1 MHHGQ
6 ERRKAGPGPGRLA
19 HTYSIVARDP
29 LTGEMG
35 AAVQSHWFSVG
46 SVVTWGEAGVG
57 VVATQSFTNPAFGPG
72 GLELLRSGRSPEE
85 AVRALIEADEAR
97 EVRQL
102 AMLDTSGRAFA
113 FTGSRCIPKCGHITG
128 ENYSVQAN
136 TMASAEVWP
145 AMAKAFEETTGRLA
159 ERMVAA
165 LEAAEAEG
173 GDYRGRQS
181 AALLVVK
188 GASIGKCWED
198 RAIDLRVEDHERPVE
213 ELKRLLGIHRA
224 YEAMNEGDLALEKGD
239 MASAMVHYG
248 VARAMCPDNE
258 EMMFWH
264 AAMLANNDRWE
275 EALPL
280 FAKAFA
286 RNPRWRDAVPDLAR
300 LGHLRM
306 TAGQIERVVRL

>member
-1 MHHGQ
+1 MG
-6 ERRKAGPGPGRLA
+6 ERGRKRLT

-29 LTGEMG
+29 VTGEMG

-46 SVVTWGEAGVG
+46 SIVPWGEAGVG
-57 VVATQSFTNPAFGPG
+57 VVATQSLVNPAFGPG
-72 GLELLRSGRSPEE
+72 GLELLRSGKSPEE
-85 AVRALIEADEAR
+85 AVRELIAADEAR

-102 AMLDTSGRAFA
+102 AILDASGRAFA
-113 FTGSRCIPKCGHITG
+113 FTGGRCIPKCGHITG
-128 ENYSVQAN
+128 VDFSVQAN
-136 TMASAEVWP
+136 TMASERVWP
-145 AMAKAFEETTGRLA
+145 AMASAFEKTGGRLA

-188 GASIGKCWED
+188 GLSSGKCWED
-198 RAIDLRVEDHERPVE
+198 RTIDLRVEDHDDPVG
-213 ELKRLLGIHRA
+213 ELKRLLKMHRA
-224 YEAMNEGDLALEKGD
+224 YESMNEGDLALEKGD
-239 MASAMVHYG
+239 MAAAMEHYG
-248 VARAMCPDNE
+248 AARSRCPENE

-264 AAMLANNDRWE
+264 AAMLANNGRWE

-280 FAKAFA
+280 FAGAFA

-300 LGHLRM
+300 LGHL
-306 TAGQIERVVRL
+306 QLSPEQVERIVKL

>member
-1 MHHGQ
+1 M
-6 ERRKAGPGPGRLA
+6 GRNVKRIA

-57 VVATQSFTNPAFGPG
+57 VVATQSLVNPAFGPG
-72 GLELLRSGRSPEE
+72 GLGLLRSGKSPQE
-85 AVRALIEADEAR
+85 AVGILTEGDDAR

-102 AMLDTSGRAFA
+102 AILDGSGRAHA
-113 FTGSRCIPKCGHITG
+113 FTGSRCIPKCGHQTG
-128 ENYSVQAN
+128 ENFSVQAN
-136 TMASAEVWP
+136 TMATAEVWP
-145 AMAKAFEETTGRLA
+145 AMAKAFVETGGRLA

-181 AALLVVK
+181 AALLVVR
-188 GASIGKCWED
+188 GTSTGRVWED
-198 RAIDLRVEDHERPVE
+198 RTTDLRVEDHEDPVR
-213 ELKRLLGIHRA
+213 ELKRLLKVHRA
-224 YEAMNEGDLALEKGD
+224 YEDMNEGDLALEKGD
-239 MASAMVHYG
+239 LTAAMEHYG
-248 VARAMCPDNE
+248 AARSRCPDNE

-264 AAMLANNDRWE
+264 AAMLASNGRWE

-280 FAKAFA
+280 FAGAFA

-306 TAGQIERVVRL
+306 TPAQVEQVVSL

>member
-1 MHHGQ
+1 M
-6 ERRKAGPGPGRLA
+6 RRSKIGRLA
-19 HTYSIVARDP
+19 HTYSILARDP

-72 GLELLRSGRSPEE
+72 ALQLLRSGMGPEE

-102 AMLDTSGRAFA
+102 AVLDASGRSFA
-113 FTGSRCIPKCGHITG
+113 FTGNRCIPHCGHLIG
-128 ENYSVQAN
+128 ENFSVQAN
-136 TMASAEVWP
+136 TMTSAEVWP
-145 AMAKAFEETTGRLA
+145 AMAKAFQETGGRLA

-181 AALLVVK
+181 AALLVVR
-188 GASIGKCWED
+188 GTSTGQCWED
-198 RAIDLRVEDHERPVE
+198 RTIDLRVEDHENPVE
-213 ELKRLLGIHRA
+213 ELKRLLKVHRA
-224 YEAMNEGDLALEKGD
+224 YESMNEGDRALEKGD
-239 MASAMVHYG
+239 MAAAMGHYG
-248 VARAMCPDNE
+248 EARARCPDNE
-258 EMMFWH
+258 EIVFWH

-300 LGHLRM
+300 LGHLRL
-306 TAGQIERVVRL
+306 TAEQVERVVRL